1 MFKNLTDLPL
11 KVLDIIPDLIDQ
23 NPGPAVKEALLEKE
37 ITFEGFEIEDVCP
50 TPDLSGDRLKQLGL
64 AKKRSNARC
73 YAFLSDYAKSN
84 LESCDTGLISSKDS
98 EAETVGDVLC
108 ERAYGLYNFD
118 SPPKFWF
125 TALVEIG
132 AYTSFC
138 GGKWTEVQTG
148 GKHLTLDK
156 KLCCVRKGT
165 TVKYR
170 PCNGSKRTVK
180 GC

>member
-1 MFKNLTDLPL
+1 MISFL
-11 KVLDIIPDLIDQ
+11 Q
-23 NPGPAVKEALLEKE
+23 
-37 ITFEGFEIEDVCP
+37 
-50 TPDLSGDRLKQLGL
+50 
-64 AKKRSNARC
+64 
-73 YAFLSDYAKSN
+73 LSDYAKSN

-98 EAETVGDVLC
+98 AAETVGDVLC
-108 ERAYGLYNFD
+108 ERAYGLYNFA

-148 GKHLTLDK
+148 GKHLTLDQ